1 MGVISLIS
9 KSAYNVL
16 KLWLKGSTRNK
27 ALKSLNEDAEKAL
40 YWLWFKHSEKENKL
54 MQYGGSILSNL
65 SAHYLAGNDFSTL
78 AGLGLAVFGRADRP
92 QC

>member
-1 MGVISLIS
+1 MRMQR
-9 KSAYNVL
+9 KHCT
-16 KLWLKGSTRNK
+16 GSGSNT
-27 ALKSLNEDAEKAL
+27 
-40 YWLWFKHSEKENKL
+40 EKENKL